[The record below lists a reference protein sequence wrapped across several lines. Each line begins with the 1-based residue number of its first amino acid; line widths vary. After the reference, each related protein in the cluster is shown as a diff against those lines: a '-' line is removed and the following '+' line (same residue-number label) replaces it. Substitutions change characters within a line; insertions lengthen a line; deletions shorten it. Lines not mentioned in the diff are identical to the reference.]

1 MAEETLAEA
10 VQAVEATVE
19 ETLVAMAVVETPAE
33 VEAVEIHRHQ
43 VIQVQTPEEMVET
56 PEEIMVVMVATEI
69 VQTHLI

>member
-43 VIQVQTPEEMVET
+43 VIQVQTT
-56 PEEIMVVMVATEI
+56 EEIMVATLAETEI
-69 VQTHLI
+69 ILVHLM